1 MLVDLDKFKDVNDTL
16 GHGAGDAVLVEF
28 ARTLREQFREDDVV
42 GRIGGDEFVAF
53 CRLPGREAARKKA
66 AELVA
71 ALRRD
76 VRAEAGTCSITASI
90 GVALSPES
98 GREFETLYR
107 NADRALYRTKEKGRN
122 GFTLH
127 GDARA
132 TSE

>member
-1 MLVDLDKFKDVNDTL
+1 M
-16 GHGAGDAVLVEF
+16 
-28 ARTLREQFREDDVV
+28 
-42 GRIGGDEFVAF
+42 AF